1 MVVGIIAGGDVALR
15 TPVEGAEDD
24 PAGGAAAMTAHAVGA
39 GDVVCGIAASGTTPY
54 VRGALEAARARG
66 ARTILL
72 ACSPPPDAM
81 RAHADL
87 CIVPVTGPE
96 VLTGS
101 TRLKAGTA
109 TKLVCNLLTTGAMIR
124 IGKSYGNLMVDLM
137 ATNTKLQDRAE
148 RIVAEVAAI
157 PRDEARALL
166 AAAGGRV
173 KRALVMQA
181 LGGSPDAAQAALDKA
196 GGVVR
201 RVLPPPPP
209 VA

>member
-1 MVVGIIAGGDVALR
+1 MQR
-15 TPVEGAEDD
+15 
-24 PAGGAAAMTAHAVGA
+24 
-39 GDVVCGIAASGTTPY
+39 
-54 VRGALEAARARG
+54 ALEQAKARG
-66 ARTILL
+66 ATTALI
-72 ACSPPPDAM
+72 ACSEPPEAM
-81 RAHADL
+81 KAHADIL
-87 CIVPVTGPE
+87 MLPIVGPE

-124 IGKSYGNLMVDLM
+124 IGKSHGNLMVDLL
-137 ATNTKLQDRAE
+137 ATNAKLQDRAE
-148 RIVAEVAAI
+148 RIVAEVASV
-157 PRDEARALL
+157 PREEARALL

-181 LGGSPDAAQAALDKA
+181 LGGSADAAQAALDEA